1 MQLQSEH
8 FGIAEEEKQ
17 AGGWGARHAEH
28 VRAANWLSSCS
39 IRSFHSN
46 GMAVPHVTEQ
56 RLFSLNQAQPC
67 APQPRETYRC
77 KRSVLNL

>member
-8 FGIAEEEKQ
+8 FGSGEEEKQ
-17 AGGWGARHAEH
+17 AGGCGIGHSEQ
-28 VRAANWLSSCS
+28 VRAANWSSSCS
-39 IRSFHSN
+39 IWSFHSN
-46 GMAVPHVTEQ
+46 GMAVPQVIEQ

-67 APQPRETYRC
+67 APQPTEAYWF